1 MTHTADLYGGLPA
14 SDRTEDAIAPV
25 VVPTSSSPSLAD
37 YVLGEK
43 LGEGGNAAVYRATEK
58 QSGRTVAVKLIH
70 KRLITD
76 PRFFGRFAREVRATT
91 TLVHE
96 HICRVFASGE
106 TDGELWLAMELIDG
120 GSLNDLLHARGAVP
134 PQVAVLLI
142 DALLAALDV
151 AHAHRIL
158 HRDIKP
164 HNIMITRDGVLKL
177 VDFGIAR
184 GEGDAKVT
192 ETGFLVGT
200 PAYMSPEQV
209 TGRDIDHRC
218 DLYAAGV
225 VLYELLTGENPRTR
239 YAPSTAML
247 KIATEAL
254 PALSDL
260 DDTTLPSL
268 DSVTAGLLERDP
280 DRRPATA
287 EAARRELATL
297 VRWVRER
304 RPTLLRDWLQDPVTT
319 TTTLREELFALH
331 AAWGHAHAGRGLAAR
346 PAAVLA
352 FARALR
358 FRDDAD
364 VRARLERL
372 CLEGTFQVGA
382 PPPRVAEA
390 LRDAESHPG
399 NAALWRRLADIAR
412 AEGHLPLAARGL
424 RRWLSF
430 KHDQS
435 AALQLR
441 RLLGDGDGP
450 LALEGLP
457 TRELVSATPPH
468 GAAPVTV
475 TSMTPAPLPT
485 PALTPGPPPGRPPPA
500 ARRLATVETRS
511 GLALAAGRDDEAP
524 ARGPLLLAGGVV
536 LAIAV
541 VVGASRLVRSEV
553 ADTKRVLSENVAHV
567 GVVEAHDVERRAEN
581 LLLDARTALAGRKAN
596 DAILHCTELLTL
608 PTLSGL
614 HRRQALWVRGNA
626 YELLE
631 NRLAARRD
639 YLAFLDIAPVTDERY
654 ADARDRV
661 ARLGAP

>member
-1 MTHTADLYGGLPA
+1 MSQTADLFGGLPA
-14 SDRTEDAIAPV
+14 SDRTEDAVAPV
-25 VVPTSSSPSLAD
+25 AVPTSSSPSLAD

-58 QSGRTVAVKLIH
+58 QTGRTVAVKLIH

-120 GSLNDLLHARGAVP
+120 GSLNDLLHTRGAVP

-209 TGRDIDHRC
+209 TGRDIDHRS

-247 KIATEAL
+247 KIATEPL

-268 DSVTAGLLERDP
+268 DSVTASLLQRDP

-304 RPTLLRDWLQDPVTT
+304 HPTLLRDWLQDPTT
-319 TTTLREELFALH
+319 TTTALREELFALH
-331 AAWGHAHAGRGLAAR
+331 AAWGHAHAERGLAAR

-358 FRDDAD
+358 FRDDAA

-372 CLEGTFQVGA
+372 CLEGTFQVGT

-390 LRDAESHPG
+390 LRDAEAHPG

-457 TRELVSATPPH
+457 TRELVSATPP
-468 GAAPVTV
+468 GGVQPVTV
-475 TSMTPAPLPT
+475 TSTTPPPLP
-485 PALTPGPPPGRPPPA
+485 PSMAPPA
-500 ARRLATVETRS
+500 APPQPLARRSVTAETRG
-511 GLALAAGRDDEAP
+511 GLVLGVGRDDEAP
-524 ARGPLLLAGGVV
+524 ARGPLLLAAGLGVALLFV
-536 LAIAV
+536 L
-541 VVGASRLVRSEV
+541 GASRLVRSEV
-553 ADTKRVLSENVAHV
+553 ADTKRVLSDNIAHV
-567 GVVEAHDVERRAEN
+567 GIVEEHDVERRAEN
-581 LLLDARTALAGRKAN
+581 LLLDARTALAGRRAN
-596 DAILHCTELLTL
+596 DAVMLCTELLNM

-626 YELLE
+626 WELLD

-654 ADARDRV
+654 ADARERV
-661 ARLGAP
+661 TRLGAP